1 MDRTIRNSYPTTS
14 YNTTSNA
21 YVYDYEYMALE
32 EDRVRKQKVQEHRA
46 IRQKEAVKRKSVVH
60 RLKFVAAIAFVFA
73 GCILTM
79 VTNATVDRYRVN
91 NNKLRTELSTLKNEN
106 LNLVSEMTDN
116 TDLVYIE
123 QQAKTRLGMVEPQ
136 GYQLKYIDVPKQSY
150 TVQYAAADIESMEE
164 GFGLTSFLGILKD
177 IITFE

>member
-106 LNLVSEMTDN
+106 LNLVSEMTN
-116 TDLVYIE
+116 TSARMRSQVMPGERQISICGSVV
-123 QQAKTRLGMVEPQ
+123 QKTSSRSNDRPL
-136 GYQLKYIDVPKQSY
+136 
-150 TVQYAAADIESMEE
+150 
-164 GFGLTSFLGILKD
+164 ILR
-177 IITFE
+177 